1 MPGNVSGDIFLNFAE
16 ICYFFEIAVHFLI
29 AGNWEATFF
38 FDADRIIFI
47 LL

>member
-1 MPGNVSGDIFLNFAE
+1 MPGDMSGDIFFNPAE

-29 AGNWEATFF
+29 TGNWEATSF